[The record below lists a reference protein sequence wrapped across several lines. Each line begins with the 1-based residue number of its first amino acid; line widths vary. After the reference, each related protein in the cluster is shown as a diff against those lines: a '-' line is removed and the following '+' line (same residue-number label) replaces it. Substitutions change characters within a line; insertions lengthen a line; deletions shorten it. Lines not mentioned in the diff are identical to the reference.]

1 MIKITGTQTTTLLS
15 GLALATGG
23 YIVYKAL
30 EKKSNNPENIR
41 AVIQN
46 WIDTVCRHNPQDIV
60 SLYAPDGVLLGTVAK
75 SMKVGRKQ
83 IIGYFE
89 MFVEK
94 EPCGYLTEMNVQNF
108 GSDYAIADGTYTF
121 ELTNEEGGRDIV
133 PARFTFMLRKIS
145 GVWKIATHHSSAQ
158 PE

>member
-1 MIKITGTQTTTLLS
+1 MSISQAEI
-15 GLALATGG
+15 AME
-23 YIVYKAL
+23 IAL

-89 MFVEK
+89 CK
-94 EPCGYLTEMNVQNF
+94 
-108 GSDYAIADGTYTF
+108 
-121 ELTNEEGGRDIV
+121 R
-133 PARFTFMLRKIS
+133 
-145 GVWKIATHHSSAQ
+145 
-158 PE
+158 